1 MAFEIE
7 LVLEAETDLDGIQP
21 FYRNQILDAIEQH
34 LRHAPTKVSRAR
46 IKRLRLMESPAYRLR
61 VDEYRVFYDVDE
73 EQQVVTVLR
82 VLDKERSLRYLAEIE
97 RGEP

>member
-34 LRHAPTKVSRAR
+34 LRHAPTKVGRAR
-46 IKRLRLMESPAYRLR
+46 IKRLRLLESPAYRLR

-73 EQQVVTVLR
+73 EYQVVTVLR
-82 VLDKERSLRYLAEIE
+82 VLDKEQSLRYLAEIE
-97 RGEP
+97 GGEL

>member
-34 LRHAPTKVSRAR
+34 LRHAPTKVSQAR

-82 VLDKERSLRYLAEIE
+82 VLDKEQSLRYLAEIE

>member
-34 LRHAPTKVSRAR
+34 LRHAPTKVSQAR

-61 VDEYRVFYDVDE
+61 VDEYVYSMIWMKNSK
-73 EQQVVTVLR
+73 L
-82 VLDKERSLRYLAEIE
+82 
-97 RGEP
+97 